1 MNNTLYSDILNS
13 CLSVLMGGLSVVI
26 AIFTLTT
33 AFIISKR
40 DMLKDLEQ
48 QIDEGG
54 VSLNLAR
61 RISATNTS
69 ISRMRKI
76 TNNSIIATAIF
87 VVGLILYI
95 IFCFLQPSW
104 WIGLLTI
111 ITGIGIVYVLYI
123 IALLFIWYRTTI

>member
-1 MNNTLYSDILNS
+1 MNDILYSDILNS

-48 QIDEGG
+48 QINEGG

-61 RISATNTS
+61 RISATNTF
-69 ISRMRKI
+69 ISRMQKI
-76 TNNSIIATAIF
+76 TKNSIIATIIF
-87 VVGLILYI
+87 VVGLILYVV
-95 IFCFLQPSW
+95 FCFLQPSW
-104 WIGLLTI
+104 WIGLLIST
-111 ITGIGIVYVLYI
+111 TGIGIVYALYI
-123 IALLFIWYRTTI
+123 IVLLFIWYRKTI

>member
-1 MNNTLYSDILNS
+1 MSDILYTDILNS
-13 CLSVLMGGLSVVI
+13 CLSVLIGGLSVAI

-40 DMLKDLEQ
+40 DVLKDLEQ
-48 QIDEGG
+48 QVDERG

-61 RISATNTS
+61 RIKATNTF
-69 ISRMRKI
+69 ISKMRKI

-87 VVGLILYI
+87 VVGLILYVV
-95 IFCFLQPSW
+95 FCFLQPSW

>member
-61 RISATNTS
+61 RISATSTS

>member
-1 MNNTLYSDILNS
+1 
-13 CLSVLMGGLSVVI
+13 
-26 AIFTLTT
+26 
-33 AFIISKR
+33 
-40 DMLKDLEQ
+40 MLKDLEQ